1 MDVFGREEKNAA
13 FREKNKLLTMWLVL
27 LVLYVAFAVTLI
39 VVDLYLVGVH
49 ANRSHTVWMGVVFAI
64 ATIAFF
70 GFTLLFFAVKFR
82 LTRKYCKMLR
92 DMETGLKD
100 EYEGTFLGYNDA
112 IEEKDGVFFYTML
125 LKTRPMRRDDITE
138 RKVLIEHTLPKM
150 PLTEGARI
158 RFTTHAN
165 ILVSY
170 EVLAAAKG
178 ADEKSQQEK
187 NEGEAAQ

>member
-1 MDVFGREEKNAA
+1 MDVFSLEEKNAA
-13 FREKNKLLTMWLVL
+13 FREKKKLFTMWLVL
-27 LVLYVAFAVTLI
+27 LVLYVALAVTLI
-39 VVDLYLVGVH
+39 VVDLYLVSVY
-49 ANRSHTVWMGVVFAI
+49 ANRSHTVWMGVVFAV
-64 ATIAFF
+64 ASIAFF

-92 DMETGLKD
+92 DMDSGLKD

-138 RKVLIEHTLPKM
+138 RKVLIEHTLPKI
-150 PLTEGARI
+150 PLEEGTRI

-170 EVLAAAKG
+170 EVLAAAESK
-178 ADEKSQQEK
+178 QEK
-187 NEGEAAQ
+187 NKGEVAQ